1 MSNCIFCGAT
11 EATEQVKFPDTFT
24 AYQMLQAGDKACK
37 RCFEMFKNP
46 KFRRN
51 NWFLAN
57 IDGIDIVTT
66 FTDAL
71 SFLQDMPKPPYM
83 LYVTKQKRKHGW
95 INAVQ
100 NPVLNTERFILCV
113 DEEKIFFNRPKFNE
127 LIAFLNQLWGRGIN
141 KCTMLGGYPSVGII
155 RKFGLTREEC
165 QQLETLQGDRLW
177 QFVVAFK
184 KHAEEKENE

>member
-1 MSNCIFCGAT
+1 MSNCVFCGAT

-24 AYQMLQAGDKACK
+24 AYQLLQAGDKACK

-51 NWFLAN
+51 NWFLVN

-71 SFLQDMPKPPYM
+71 SFLQDMPKPPFT
-83 LYVTKQKRKHGW
+83 LYITKQKRKHGW
-95 INAVQ
+95 INSVQ

-113 DEEKIFFNRPKFNE
+113 DEEKIFFNRPEFTE
-127 LIAFLNQLWGRGIN
+127 LTEFLNHLWPKELPKGIL
-141 KCTMLGGYPSVGII
+141 LGGYPPAGII
-155 RKFGLTREEC
+155 RKYKLNRKECLRLRDLKNNRMWQFIVTFKRREE
-165 QQLETLQGDRLW
+165 
-177 QFVVAFK
+177 V
-184 KHAEEKENE
+184 